1 MIWCENKGLLHHGH
15 LKQDLGGDKAGK
27 EGKGCVMCI
36 IHRYNMQMML
46 PRCQPHRYRTLLQSN
61 IYDGAKTKQ
70 KKKKNNMKA

>member
-1 MIWCENKGLLHHGH
+1 MDDDYVIWCENKGLLHHRH

-46 PRCQPHRYRTLLQSN
+46 PTSYST
-61 IYDGAKTKQ
+61 AKQ
-70 KKKKNNMKA
+70 HL